1 MKLLEGKATL
11 VTGAARGIGRGI
23 ALEFARQ
30 GARVAFTYLAHD
42 ENVDSLVKELKE
54 IGAEA
59 LALEADASNLEA
71 TENAINEI
79 HKTFGSIDVIVN
91 NAGITMDTLLL
102 RMSEDQFDKVIKV
115 NLNSV
120 FNSTKSALR
129 TMLKQRSGSII
140 NISSVVGVT
149 GNAGQ
154 SNYAASKAGMIGFS
168 QSVAKEVGSRGI
180 RVNCIAPGFI
190 TTEMTANLPEEE
202 LTKWLANVPLKRPGT
217 AEDVAKACVFLGSD
231 LSTYITGQVLHV
243 DGGMVM

>member
-1 MKLLEGKATL
+1 MKLLDGKATL

-30 GARVAFTYLAHD
+30 GAKVAFTYLAHD
-42 ENVDSLVKELKE
+42 ENVDSLKKELNDL
-54 IGAEA
+54 GAEA
-59 LALEADASNLEA
+59 FAIEADASSLEA

-102 RMSEDQFDKVIKV
+102 RMSEDQFNTVIKV

-168 QSVAKEVGSRGI
+168 QSIAKEVGSRGI

-202 LTKWLANVPLKRPGT
+202 LSKWLANVPLKRPGT
-217 AEDVAKACVFLGSD
+217 AEDVAQACVFLGSD